1 MARVHD
7 VRFPLLFAVLVT
19 VAAILISLAAPLT
32 VSAAGPGFGVFTWN
46 KTRLTMIDGYAFT
59 KPDSFD
65 AKKKVTVVALVT
77 VKLDRTKIDDA
88 LDRESA
94 IEEQVSDGR
103 GTVVK
108 LTFGADGGFET
119 LNAQIRTDAG
129 SQSISTSGSLKA
141 AMKSTTAQRVAGR
154 VQTAGTQ
161 TFSSDK
167 YSCDF
172 TFDIPVT
179 ADPPPGT
186 PLPAGGGDAGKA
198 YVALVAAIQK
208 GDVDAIAKYWPK
220 EKAAQMV
227 ASRKEPDFK
236 KGLEMLKMFSP
247 KSVTVKGGSM
257 RGNVA
262 DLDVVGKDADGNV
275 MDGKVRM
282 VKEGTTWREA
292 DEKLTTHMK

>member
-1 MARVHD
+1 MARVYD
-7 VRFPLLFAVLVT
+7 AKRRLPFAALVT
-19 VAAILISLAAPLT
+19 VTAILLSLAAP
-32 VSAAGPGFGVFTWN
+32 VAVPAAGPGFGAFTWN
-46 KTRLTMIDGYAFT
+46 KTRLTMTDGYAYL

-94 IEEQVSDGR
+94 IEEQVRDGK
-103 GTVVK
+103 GTLVK
-108 LTFGADGGFET
+108 LTFGADGSFQT

-129 SQSISTSGSLKA
+129 SQSLSTSGGLKA
-141 AMKSTTAQRVAGR
+141 AMKATTAQRVAGR
-154 VQTAGTQ
+154 VQTAGAQ

-179 ADPPPGT
+179 PEPPPGT
-186 PLPAGGGDAGKA
+186 PLPAGGGEAGKA

-208 GDVDAIAKYWPK
+208 GDVDAIARYWPK
-220 EKAAQMV
+220 EKAAEMV
-227 ASRKEPDFK
+227 AARKEPDFK

-247 KSVTVKGGSM
+247 KSVTVKGGSL

-282 VKEGTTWREA
+282 VKDGTSWRQA
-292 DEKLTTHMK
+292 DENLTTHVK